1 MAQANTKIRRATRED
16 IDVLGDICYRAF
28 CTVAD
33 QHNFPHEFPAPE
45 ASDGVVRS
53 MITTPGFYG
62 IVVELNGRIAGSNF
76 MDERSTIAGIGPISV
91 DPEVQNSGAGRAM
104 MQHMLDRVAANR
116 IPGVRLVQ
124 TAYHNR
130 SLSLYAK
137 LGFEIRAPLSVMIGT
152 PIKESIPGYKVR
164 AATDAD
170 LDACNRLCISVHG
183 HDRDGEL
190 RGAIQGGTAA
200 LVEHLGRITGY
211 ATGIGYAGHVVG
223 ESNEEL
229 KALISAAP
237 EFLGCGPL
245 IPSRNGDL
253 LRWCYSKGLR
263 LMQQM
268 TLMTV
273 GLYNEPRFPFIPSIL
288 Y

>member
-1 MAQANTKIRRATRED
+1 MNAQIRRATRED
-16 IDVLGDICYRAF
+16 VEVLGDICYRAF

-45 ASDGVVRS
+45 AADGVVRS
-53 MITTPGFYG
+53 MVTTVGFYG
-62 IVVELNGRIAGSNF
+62 IVAELNGRIAGSNF
-76 MDERSTIAGIGPISV
+76 MDERSPIAGIGPISV

-104 MQHMLDRVAANR
+104 MQHMLDRVTANR

-124 TAYHNR
+124 TGYHNR

-137 LGFEIRAPLSVMIGT
+137 LGFEIREPLSVMIGT
-152 PIKESIPGYKVR
+152 PIGESVPGYKVR

-170 LDACNRLCISVHG
+170 IDACNRLCTAVHG
-183 HDRDGEL
+183 HDRAGEL
-190 RGAIQGGTAA
+190 RGAIQGETAA
-200 LVEHLGRITGY
+200 VVEHLGRITGY
-211 ATGIGYAGHVVG
+211 ASGIGYCGHAVG

-229 KALISAAP
+229 KALISAAT

-245 IPSRNGDL
+245 IPSRNGEL
-253 LRWCYSKGLR
+253 LRWCYSRGLR

-268 TLMTV
+268 TLMSV

>member
-1 MAQANTKIRRATRED
+1 MDAKIRRATRED
-16 IDVLGDICYRAF
+16 IEVCGEICYRAF
-28 CTVAD
+28 CELAD
-33 QHNFPHEFPAPE
+33 HHNFPHEFPDLE
-45 ASDGVVRS
+45 AAHGVVRS
-53 MITTPGFYG
+53 MISDPGHYG
-62 IVVELNGRIAGSNF
+62 IVAELNGRTAGSNF

-91 DPEVQNSGAGRAM
+91 DPDVQNSGAGRAM

-116 IPGVRLVQ
+116 LPGVRLVQ

-137 LGFEIRAPLSVMIGT
+137 LGFEIREPLSVMIGS
-152 PIKESIPGYKVR
+152 PIKDSIPGYKVR
-164 AATDAD
+164 PATEAD
-170 LDACNRLCISVHG
+170 LDACNRLCTVVHG
-183 HDRDGEL
+183 HDRAGEL
-190 RGAIQGGTAA
+190 RDAIKEGTATV
-200 LVEHLGRITGY
+200 VEHLGRITGY
-211 ATGIGYAGHVVG
+211 ASAIGYAGHAVG

-245 IPSRNGDL
+245 IPSRNGEL
-253 LRWCYSKGLR
+253 LRWCYSKGLS

-268 TLMTV
+268 TLMSV